1 MGRYLMR
8 KTVFICLICVLAL
21 FPLSRVWALRM
32 EHTIGA
38 NGRFVDYFPF
48 WPSEFV
54 DLVNSGGCIGGFC
67 INANDWF
74 FFRGDAKIF
83 NEFLKAYGSLK
94 NTPLQVII
102 HAGSERPG
110 LPWDSSRPT
119 SLYDWQLEI
128 LERGWGV
135 PKIPNKPE
143 EKYIVTVNLWIDKQ
157 IKLSD
162 VIVPETI
169 QLKSAGEIE
178 QFIAQRPLG
187 TPHAPSLQQQELAPK
202 QEHYPSWFPTGWVG
216 DISKPSLYRKS
227 WPGRYVR
234 NYRIMRQE
242 SAGAIELAR

>member
-1 MGRYLMR
+1 MKRFIFIYL
-8 KTVFICLICVLAL
+8 VFVL
-21 FPLSRVWALRM
+21 FPFSRVWALGG
-32 EHTIGA
+32 EHIMGP
-38 NGRFVDYFPF
+38 NGKFVDYSPF
-48 WPSEFV
+48 WPPEFV
-54 DLVNSGGCIGGFC
+54 DLVNSGGCFDGFW

-74 FFRGDAKIF
+74 FFRGDAKTF

-119 SLYDWQLEI
+119 SLYNWQLEI
-128 LERGWGV
+128 LKRGWGV

-187 TPHAPSLQQQELAPK
+187 TPHALSLQQQESAPK
-202 QEHYPSWFPTGWVG
+202 QEHYPSYFPKGWVG
-216 DISKPSLYRKS
+216 GIRKLS
-227 WPGRYVR
+227 FLP
-234 NYRIMRQE
+234 E
-242 SAGAIELAR
+242 ELAGKLYQKVWDNAPGIITIYQDRQIR